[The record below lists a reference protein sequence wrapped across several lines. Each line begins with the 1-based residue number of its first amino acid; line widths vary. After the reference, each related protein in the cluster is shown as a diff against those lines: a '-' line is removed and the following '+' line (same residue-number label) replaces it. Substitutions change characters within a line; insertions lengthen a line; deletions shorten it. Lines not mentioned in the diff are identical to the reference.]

1 MYVVRLLREH
11 HQLLLDLLDFCHT
24 LLHLPRLCR
33 LVAKTLDKHFH
44 VSNVA
49 LLSRALGAELFK
61 VFLALMQVSRVV
73 ASIGY
78 QHAIFQRGYMTYAS
92 VHKGAVV

>member
-1 MYVVRLLREH
+1 MYVVRLLRKH

-33 LVAKTLDKHFH
+33 LVAKTLDEHFH

-49 LLSRALGAELFK
+49 LLSRALGTELLK
-61 VFLALMQVSRVV
+61 VFLALVQVSGVV
-73 ASIGY
+73 AGIGY
-78 QHAIFQRGYMTYAS
+78 QHTIFQCGHMTYAS